1 MAQRYNQYESSFL
14 NERSAELFLVPRLVK
29 LLENEDVIV
38 TPIFYW
44 ATREGGSMAK
54 ASFLGIRM
62 KLLVFYA
69 RRPKIA
75 SVGEGIISIKINEL
89 ILNRSR
95 QYAEYG
101 IPTVAGFPL
110 VDSLSE
116 FHSTSPAAWIK
127 IDPNFSEH
135 SFQINLNSMAT
146 DSAMSLLSDED
157 IQNVVFNQCQTF
169 EWNELIVIFKKI
181 RTESLFHGLGHHFL
195 FGDKYK
201 PIYLLI
207 HQKLMR

>member
-1 MAQRYNQYESSFL
+1 
-14 NERSAELFLVPRLVK
+14 
-29 LLENEDVIV
+29 
-38 TPIFYW
+38 
-44 ATREGGSMAK
+44 
-54 ASFLGIRM
+54 
-62 KLLVFYA
+62 
-69 RRPKIA
+69 
-75 SVGEGIISIKINEL
+75 
-89 ILNRSR
+89 
-95 QYAEYG
+95 
-101 IPTVAGFPL
+101 
-110 VDSLSE
+110 
-116 FHSTSPAAWIK
+116 
-127 IDPNFSEH
+127 
-135 SFQINLNSMAT
+135 MAT